1 MLMYRVR
8 MINIMISQRF
18 FRNTFLLL
26 QISKNWILLLQNV
39 YNIIFNK
46 TVKFLVKIILWKN
59 FVCKNAKFCEDKIL
73 NWLRSCNQISLVE
86 MTLHV
91 IQLIVVRWL
100 YWPWNISTSKKIYS
114 QRNSDKNTVTYLT
127 TIEIQKLETIIQ
139 YWFRNI

>member
-1 MLMYRVR
+1 

-114 QRNSDKNTVTYLT
+114 QRNSD
-127 TIEIQKLETIIQ
+127 QKYHYISNHNWDSETWNYYSVLISKYIK
-139 YWFRNI
+139 IH